1 MTELAWQWD
10 KQSRTYGNYG
20 NANQWTVN
28 AGLAS
33 LARESTQNTNDARS
47 EQNPSLVFSFIRL
60 SGDEREKF
68 LRTLNWSEELEP
80 HLSAMSSEST
90 GAVTA
95 GHIKTGLETLSQPDP
110 LVLLKVSDY
119 GCRGLTGPEFSDID
133 SDRFGN
139 FVKLCRLD
147 LFSGKNETS
156 GGSFGLGK
164 AVYWRFSRIQT
175 VLFNSV
181 LAESDAVDGHT
192 RNRLFGVN
200 QGVVHRLGTTSY
212 QGRGYFGIPG
222 KKGNVTSTWAPE
234 ELVES
239 LHLQRTGSRPGT
251 SAMIV
256 GFYDPDDPERGN
268 TVEGMVKMAE
278 DLRAGIEESFW
289 PLLARRRLQVRIE
302 VINDGARVLDTV
314 VNPEDT
320 YTELVR
326 ALRRF
331 DAGDLDQSLDETY
344 SVVARDVPIAISK
357 RKSGTA
363 HAKFVHN
370 AKLIVTKSDKQ
381 KDTLENKVC
390 LLRQPE
396 MVVQTL
402 DRTFENHTYHAFL
415 LAGGAIH
422 PDASTP
428 EDRWADDF
436 LRFAEPPA
444 HDQWIPRGG
453 RNKSSQSS
461 LSAHYVAPWV
471 PNLQAIEKNVTE
483 KLLDLFGAPPPADS
497 KPPESVFKHL
507 RFLRG
512 EPGAGG
518 SSGTASRKPT
528 VDITSWKVSGDKW
541 HLTFRVRA
549 RNQPGG
555 WALSPALYFVG
566 LDGRGQEV
574 EWESLESND
583 AQVKDNTLY
592 LEPME
597 RGRFVQATVTGVS
610 VSDLPI
616 PAADA
621 AVDVQLRNLTDSKS
635 YGETV

>member
-1 MTELAWQWD
+1 MAELAWQWD
-10 KQSRTYGNYG
+10 KQSSTYGNYG

-47 EQNPSLVFSFIRL
+47 EENPSLVYTFIRL
-60 SGDEREKF
+60 SGEARSDF
-68 LRTLNWSEELEP
+68 LRALNWSDELEP
-80 HLSAMSSEST
+80 HLRAMSDEST

-95 GHIKTGLETLSQPDP
+95 GHIKTGLEAMAQPDP

-139 FVKLCRLD
+139 FIKLCRLD

-175 VLFNSV
+175 VLFNSMV
-181 LAESDAVDGHT
+181 ADADAVDGNT

-200 QGVVHRLGTTSY
+200 QGVVHRVGNQSY

-222 KKGNVTSTWAPE
+222 KKGNVTSTWASH
-234 ELVES
+234 ELVDS
-239 LHLQRTGSRPGT
+239 LHLGRSGTRPGT

-256 GFYDPDDPERGN
+256 GFYDPDEPDRGH
-268 TVEGMVKMAE
+268 TVEGLVKMAE
-278 DLRAGIEESFW
+278 ELRAGIEESFW

-302 VINDGARVLDTV
+302 VINDGDRELDTIV
-314 VNPEDT
+314 DPEDT

-331 DAGDLDQSLDETY
+331 DAGDLDESLEETY
-344 SVVARDVPIAISK
+344 SVVARDIPIAISK
-357 RKSGTA
+357 RKSGSG

-370 AKLIVTKSDKQ
+370 AKLVVTKSDKQ
-381 KDTLENKVC
+381 KDPLENKVC

-415 LAGGAIH
+415 LAGGAIN
-422 PDASTP
+422 PDLSSA

-461 LSAHYVAPWV
+461 LSAHYIAPWV
-471 PNLQAIEKNVTE
+471 PN
-483 KLLDLFGAPPPADS
+483 
-497 KPPESVFKHL
+497 H
-507 RFLRG
+507 
-512 EPGAGG
+512 
-518 SSGTASRKPT
+518 
-528 VDITSWKVSGDKW
+528 
-541 HLTFRVRA
+541 
-549 RNQPGG
+549 
-555 WALSPALYFVG
+555 
-566 LDGRGQEV
+566 
-574 EWESLESND
+574 
-583 AQVKDNTLY
+583 
-592 LEPME
+592 
-597 RGRFVQATVTGVS
+597 
-610 VSDLPI
+610 
-616 PAADA
+616 
-621 AVDVQLRNLTDSKS
+621 
-635 YGETV
+635 

>member
-1 MTELAWQWD
+1 MAELAWEWD
-10 KQSRTYGNYG
+10 KQSSTYGNYG

-47 EQNPSLVFSFIRL
+47 EENPSLVYTFIRL
-60 SGDEREKF
+60 SGEARSDF
-68 LRTLNWSEELEP
+68 LRTLNWSDELEP
-80 HLSAMSSEST
+80 HLRAMSSESA

-95 GHIKTGLETLSQPDP
+95 GHIKTGLEAMAQPDP

-133 SDRFGN
+133 SERFGN
-139 FVKLCRLD
+139 FIKLCRLD

-175 VLFNSV
+175 VLFNSMV
-181 LAESDAVDGHT
+181 ADSDAVDGNT

-200 QGVVHRLGTTSY
+200 QGVVHRVGTKSF
-212 QGRGYFGIPG
+212 QGRGYFGVPR
-222 KKGNVTSTWAPE
+222 KKGSVTSTWASE
-234 ELVES
+234 SVVES
-239 LHLQRTGSRPGT
+239 LHLQRAGNRPGT

-256 GFYDPDDPERGN
+256 GFYDPDEPDRGD
-268 TVEGMVKMAE
+268 TVDGLIKMAE
-278 DLRAGIEESFW
+278 ELRSGIEESFW

-302 VINDGARVLDTV
+302 VVNDCARELDTV
-314 VNPEDT
+314 VDPEDT

-331 DAGDLDQSLDETY
+331 DSGDLDETLDETY
-344 SVVARDVPIAISK
+344 SVVARDIPISISK
-357 RKSGTA
+357 RKSGA
-363 HAKFVHN
+363 GHAKFVHN
-370 AKLIVTKSDKQ
+370 AKLVVTKSDKQ
-381 KDTLENKVC
+381 KDPLENKVC

-415 LAGGAIH
+415 LAGGAVN
-422 PDASTP
+422 PDSSSA

-471 PNLQAIEKNVTE
+471 PNLQAIEKSVAE
-483 KLLDLFGAPPPADS
+483 QLLDLFGAPPPTGS
-497 KPPESVFKHL
+497 KPPTAVFKHL
-507 RFLRG
+507 SFLRG
-512 EPGAGG
+512 EAGEGGAT
-518 SSGTASRKPT
+518 GTTSRKPT
-528 VDITSWKVSGDKW
+528 IDITEWKVVDGHW
-541 HLTFRVRA
+541 HLTFRVKA
-549 RNQPGG
+549 RNEPGG
-555 WALSPALYFVG
+555 WALSPALYFIG
-566 LDGRGQEV
+566 LDGGGQEV
-574 EWESLESND
+574 AWDSLRSDD
-583 AQVKDNTLY
+583 ARIEDGAVL
-592 LEPME
+592 LEAKE
-597 RGRFVQATVTGVS
+597 KGRFVQATVTGVS
-610 VSDLPI
+610 VADLPI
-616 PAADA
+616 PAEDS
-621 AVDVQLRNLTDSKS
+621 AVDVQLRNVTNTRRK
-635 YGETV
+635 GATA